1 MGDLEITTLLPL
13 DRWAQII
20 GLDPRHFRQVTT
32 TYKPN
37 NTCAQVWKEHA
48 WQESD
53 AVSRDDVTLA
63 IHQAEES
70 FSELLGF
77 KVLPDWTSGERHLLP
92 RPADRSLYNKINMDL
107 QGFNLNLP
115 LRFGHFVEG
124 GVMAQA
130 LIDDAV
136 AVVYSDAD
144 TDGYAETATIT
155 FATTVTDEQE
165 LKVFYPGKSGALNWE
180 IRPFR
185 TAVIAAGTAT
195 MTFWKHQFAL
205 EALIEALE
213 PTDVDGDDN
222 TQFLTTVDVYRRYSD
237 PTNMAYLIWDPQAG
251 SCSDECCT
259 QDTQNACIVIRDY
272 EQSRV
277 GFQPGSYDADTE
289 AWTAED
295 LNVGRTPDQ
304 LHVCYLS
311 GYRDMRRT
319 YPMIQMDPEFE
330 RAIAYYSLTLLNREV
345 CSCSN
350 IEGLKKHWTT
360 DYAMSTPGGPRYEIN
375 AKMLDNPLGTTRAAV
390 NAWNLINRRLLA
402 RAVDY

>member
-32 TYKPN
+32 AYKPN

-48 WQESD
+48 WQEAD

-63 IHQAEES
+63 IHQAEEQ
-70 FSELLGF
+70 FAELLGF
-77 KVLPDWTSGERHLLP
+77 KVLPDWISGERHKMP
-92 RPADRSLYNKINMDL
+92 RPADRSLYNKMSMDL
-107 QGFNLNLP
+107 QGFDLSLP
-115 LRFGHFVEG
+115 LRWGHIIEG
-124 GVMAQA
+124 GVKTLS
-130 LIDDAV
+130 LIDDDV
-136 AVVYSDAD
+136 DVVYSDVD
-144 TDGYAETATIT
+144 GDGYAETATIT
-155 FATTVTDEQE
+155 FVTTVTDEQE
-165 LKVFYPGKSGALNWE
+165 LAVFYPDKSTSNWE

-195 MTFWKHQFAL
+195 MTFWKHQFVL
-205 EALIEALE
+205 ENLIEALDPE
-213 PTDVDGDDN
+213 AVDGDVAGN
-222 TQFLTTVDVYRRYSD
+222 FLVHVDVYRRYSD
-237 PTNMAYLIWDPQAG
+237 PTNMCYLIWDPQAG
-251 SCSDECCT
+251 SCSSECCT
-259 QDTQNACIVIRDY
+259 QETQNACLVIRDY
-272 EQSRV
+272 EQSWV
-277 GFQPGSYDADTE
+277 GLSPAEYDAVTE

-295 LNVGRTPDQ
+295 LAVGRAPDQ
-304 LHVCYLS
+304 IHACYFA
-311 GYRDMRRT
+311 GYRDMRRQ
-319 YPMIQMDPEFE
+319 YPVLQMDPEFE

-360 DYAMSTPGGPRYEIN
+360 DYALRTPGVAYDTS
-375 AKMLDNPLGTTRAAV
+375 AKIMDNPLGTTRAAV